1 MFKINSLP
9 PKNYQKALHLDK
21 THKRRKKIY
30 RPNTLF
36 IRREVEST
44 GNWEKREKKNTGD
57 VHFSLSSQVEMI
69 IRNTVGEKMYQHS
82 RLTKF
87 NPSTSMYKR
96 LQRKRPLKAKK
107 HIFLF
112 DLNRKKKTWTNIHIP
127 FHDKTTK

>member
-9 PKNYQKALHLDK
+9 PKNYQKALHFVYQ
-21 THKRRKKIY
+21 KRSRINRKLGEKRKKI
-30 RPNTLF
+30 
-36 IRREVEST
+36 
-44 GNWEKREKKNTGD
+44 TGD

-96 LQRKRPLKAKK
+96 LKRKRPLKAKK

-112 DLNRKKKTWTNIHIP
+112 DLNRKKKLGLTNIYHFMI
-127 FHDKTTK
+127 K